1 MAIAMY
7 EKYIYR
13 FGIIAA
19 VTAASIMI
27 LLLKDAEALWAYAGL
42 STALAYA
49 VATFTAVKRF
59 KPDIVSQINLNGGY
73 VSKMP
78 FN

>member
-13 FGIIAA
+13 FGIITA

-27 LLLKDAEALWAYAGL
+27 LLLTTGEALLAYAGL

-49 VATFTAVKRF
+49 VITFLPVKRF
-59 KPDIVSQINLNGGY
+59 KPDIVSHLNLSGGY
-73 VSKMP
+73 VTKLP